1 VAGTPGELV
10 QTAAGGAAAAPP
22 PVFVIGSPRSGTTLL
37 RLILDA
43 HPRVSCGEETH
54 FLREL
59 EAIVGRHWELVA
71 SYGLERAW
79 WLARIRDLYL
89 AFQAEV
95 LAASGKAR
103 WAEKDPTYTLHLG
116 FIEELFPDAL
126 YVHLLRDGHDV
137 VASFRDRWGYR
148 SAARAARTEWARY
161 VHAATALGRRLD
173 ASRFL
178 EVRYERLVTDPEDEA
193 RRLFDF
199 LGEPWEPTV
208 LDVDPTRHRATER
221 YRRFSAG
228 RRRAAGETATIYR
241 SRVGAGRSSLDPLL
255 RGLLRR
261 RHGPLLRELGYLG
274 AHERG

>member
-1 VAGTPGELV
+1 VAGTSEDLV
-10 QTAAGGAAAAPP
+10 QTVTGAAVARP
-22 PVFVIGSPRSGTTLL
+22 PVFVIGSPRSGTTLV

-43 HPRVSCGEETH
+43 HPHVSCGEETH
-54 FLREL
+54 FLRDL
-59 EAIVGRHWELVA
+59 EAIVGRRWELVA

-173 ASRFL
+173 GSRFL
-178 EVRYERLVTDPEDEA
+178 EVRYERLVTDPEAEA
-193 RRLFDF
+193 RRLFAF

-228 RRRAAGETATIYR
+228 RRQAAGETATIYR

-274 AHERG
+274 APERG